1 MIQWGMKQADNLS
14 YSWVL
19 SSLRFGES
27 KKKKK
32 EENLRDGRITVIIG
46 FFLYGMHKEYV

>member
-1 MIQWGMKQADNLS
+1 MLQLSITKFEVWGEQ
-14 YSWVL
+14 
-19 SSLRFGES
+19 
-27 KKKKK
+27 KKK

>member
-1 MIQWGMKQADNLS
+1 MNNLFC
-14 YSWVL
+14 L
-19 SSLRFGES
+19 I